1 MIVFAGCAGQS
12 DPGGLIIVDPDVAD
26 SITLEEL
33 EAVGYEGDGLTIE
46 LYELMTAVDGQY
58 REDPGFSGFEWSRD
72 TETLTLWWYG
82 EVPTELAERL
92 SAHGASISQA
102 VNPPRDLAD
111 AVERLMAVGAVP
123 GVFISA
129 AGASIDC
136 SKLSITAEA
145 TDPEIGDGEMK
156 AAIEAV
162 AGFPVDL
169 EVGRIVPLTGVGIE
183 SDR

>member
-1 MIVFAGCAGQS
+1 M
-12 DPGGLIIVDPDVAD
+12 AD

-33 EAVGYEGDGLTIE
+33 EAVGYEGDGLTVE
-46 LYELMTAVDGQY
+46 LYDLMTAVDGQY
-58 REDPGFSGFEWSRD
+58 REDLGFSGFEWSRD

-82 EVPTELAERL
+82 EVPAELAEQL
-92 SAHGASISQA
+92 SAHGASVSQT

-111 AVERLMAVGAVP
+111 AVQRLMAVGAVP

-145 TDPEIGDGEMK
+145 TDPKISDAEMK

-162 AGFPVDL
+162 AGFPVDV
-169 EVGRIVPLTGVGIE
+169 EVGRVVPITGVGIE
-183 SDR
+183 SDG